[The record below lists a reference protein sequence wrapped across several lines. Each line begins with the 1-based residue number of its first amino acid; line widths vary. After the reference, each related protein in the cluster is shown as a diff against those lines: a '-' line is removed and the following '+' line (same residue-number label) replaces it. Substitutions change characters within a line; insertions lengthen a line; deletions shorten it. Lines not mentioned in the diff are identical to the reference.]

1 MRGSECWQL
10 EQKKDDILPALK
22 LSYDDLSFDVKQC
35 FAFCSLFPKNF
46 EFYNIQL
53 IQMWMGQGLIQPSQ
67 QKEEM
72 EDIGN
77 RYLD

>member
-1 MRGSECWQL
+1 MRDSECWQL